1 MKKGM
6 VTSLIFLST
15 LTLGLTACGK
25 SNKSNVDGEEVNGK
39 TNQELTIAA
48 LEGGYGREMYSEVI
62 SAFEKANPGVKVN
75 LTISKSL
82 EDEITPN
89 MKAGKFPDLVVL
101 GQGRSAGLTESL
113 IKDNALEDVTD
124 VLEMT
129 VPTEDVKVKDKL
141 IDGIVGNLNT
151 NPYGDDQ
158 TYLMPMYYAPTGL
171 VYDQNLLSQN
181 NWEVP
186 TTFEGLFKLG
196 DEAK

>member
-113 IKDNALEDVTD
+113 IKDNALEDVTCGWISKEID
-124 VLEMT
+124 VF
-129 VPTEDVKVKDKL
+129 
-141 IDGIVGNLNT
+141 
-151 NPYGDDQ
+151 
-158 TYLMPMYYAPTGL
+158 
-171 VYDQNLLSQN
+171 LLSFI
-181 NWEVP
+181 P
-186 TTFEGLFKLG
+186 KFK
-196 DEAK
+196 

>member
-75 LTISKSL
+75 LQSV
-82 EDEITPN
+82 
-89 MKAGKFPDLVVL
+89 KA
-101 GQGRSAGLTESL
+101 
-113 IKDNALEDVTD
+113 
-124 VLEMT
+124 
-129 VPTEDVKVKDKL
+129 
-141 IDGIVGNLNT
+141 
-151 NPYGDDQ
+151 
-158 TYLMPMYYAPTGL
+158 
-171 VYDQNLLSQN
+171 
-181 NWEVP
+181 
-186 TTFEGLFKLG
+186 
-196 DEAK
+196 